1 MRSRVFRCLVC
12 LLVAAV
18 MIVNLSP
25 LYVHATS
32 TAVTAVAVGVG
43 IVVATA
49 IGLQALGIRQGT
61 DGSAFSSLVSDC
73 AAALSPEWA
82 IDGLITMLS
91 LSTDGITKTYASQGF
106 LQAILDYLFSSEV
119 VSESSISFGY
129 EASGV
134 FAGST
139 YKVSCSVPFVA
150 CSVCFY
156 NGSTYNPMAF
166 LVTEGWPDYYYCN
179 GSQMSY
185 TQATSIGNG
194 YYARSFAQWFG
205 HSDPDAYLTQCS
217 GWYDFG
223 VVNAANMDA
232 FFASISVD
240 DFIGGVSTT
249 QDLTLESVGQKID
262 TDYDTYV
269 DEGIISVDVGI
280 QFEDDPNTG
289 RNEDDDN
296 NAFWLP
302 AAIPGLNEGIYT
314 DQTQSDAQSG
324 LTDPDIIQQLLDAMN
339 GSGNG
344 SGTGDNTGSE
354 NWSPSDMGN
363 FTLDLSRYFPFC
375 IPFDLYDFF
384 TCLNADPVAP
394 VIEWVIPVPGGDTY
408 PLEIDLSPF
417 DPVAQLLRRLQLLLF
432 CVGLAFKT
440 RDLIKG

>member
-32 TAVTAVAVGVG
+32 TAVTAVVVGVG

-49 IGLQALGIRQGT
+49 IAFQALGVRQGSEPT
-61 DGSAFSSLVSDC
+61 AFQSLVSEC
-73 AAALSPEWA
+73 SSALSADWA
-82 IDGLITMLS
+82 VKGLVNMLAVN
-91 LSTDGITKTYASQGF
+91 DGILTKTYASQNFMQSVLDWLYGNE
-106 LQAILDYLFSSEV
+106 ILCAKEEFVLGEAYALGKDAYYEVLSYPYYCIVKVYSYVWFFGSQTPITIEPDANTSGSYWIRSTSSD
-119 VSESSISFGY
+119 SIGY
-129 EASGV
+129 RIGPWGE
-134 FAGST
+134 
-139 YKVSCSVPFVA
+139 PQLL
-150 CSVCFY
+150 Y
-156 NGSTYNPMAF
+156 NGNFA
-166 LVTEGWPDYYYCN
+166 LG
-179 GSQMSY
+179 GSCTFYDVGS
-185 TQATSIGNG
+185 AVNITSPYDITL
-194 YYARSFAQWFG
+194 
-205 HSDPDAYLTQCS
+205 DA
-217 GWYDFG
+217 
-223 VVNAANMDA
+223 
-232 FFASISVD
+232 
-240 DFIGGVSTT
+240 
-249 QDLTLESVGQKID
+249 VGQDID

-269 DEGIISVDVGI
+269 DEGIVSVDFGI

-302 AAIPGLNEGIYT
+302 AAIPGLNEGVYT
-314 DQTQSDAQSG
+314 DQTQADAQSG